1 MADKPKEKRFL
12 LRLDEDL
19 YDRLAAAADR
29 ENRSVNAHIV
39 TILAASA
46 KQTTF
51 EHRQI
56 IGQAIAGKQLN
67 QKNGLVELSGI
78 YYRFLIENNDPVD
91 AKASYTVLESNGNI
105 LTLKKI
111 T

>member
-1 MADKPKEKRFL
+1 MADKLKEKRFL
-12 LRLDEDL
+12 LRLDDDL
-19 YDRLAAAADR
+19 YSRLAEAADR

-39 TILAASA
+39 TILAASV

-56 IGQAIAGKQLN
+56 IGQAIAGNKLN
-67 QKNGLVELSGI
+67 RKNGLVELSGI

-91 AKASYTVLESNGNI
+91 VAASYTVLESNGNI
-105 LTLKKI
+105 LTLKKV
-111 T
+111 